1 MSGVPPAWAPP
12 MTACTPPVTEGVPRA
27 AASAAAARE
36 DMHCTPILH
45 NMSCRPTV
53 TIQHASAAQCRRLK
67 FSSPLWPKD
76 AQAFAEFCPAF
87 GLPTPA
93 AADGYARIAEAASE
107 PCPQLARLPPVAAA
121 LRNAPG
127 DPVAGLTD
135 DPRLLL
141 AVLVRCFGKVFM
153 RNVPPSV
160 TSDSFRGPVTLLIP
174 HSWNLNP

>member
-1 MSGVPPAWAPP
+1 MSSTSATCGGAADAHAHPPRER
-12 MTACTPPVTEGVPRA
+12 ACR
-27 AASAAAARE
+27 
-36 DMHCTPILH
+36 TPILN

-53 TIQHASAAQCRRLK
+53 TITHSSAAQCRRLM

-76 AQAFAEFCPAF
+76 AQAFAEFCPVF
-87 GLPTPA
+87 GLPRPP
-93 AADGYARIAEAASE
+93 AADGYARLAEAASE

-127 DPVAGLTD
+127 ESVAGITD

-141 AVLVRCFGKVFM
+141 AVLTRCFGAVFM
-153 RNVPPSV
+153 RDVPPSV